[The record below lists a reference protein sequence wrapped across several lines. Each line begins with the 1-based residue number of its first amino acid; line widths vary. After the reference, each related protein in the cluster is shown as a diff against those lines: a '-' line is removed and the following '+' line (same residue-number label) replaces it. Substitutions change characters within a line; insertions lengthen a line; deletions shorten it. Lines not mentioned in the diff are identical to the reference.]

1 MSKIFIEPVRAR
13 KAVLQM
19 DLLAAELKVMEGGVS
34 IINRNLR
41 YKIAARE
48 AIKARLN
55 EVAAQLAEE
64 GRRVGRMRNGLEEI
78 TGWYVKTENSNLEK
92 LVAKAS
98 GIASSAQGGNQP
110 LSGEDL
116 LKTPAKDMDSFIS
129 DFEKKNPEVAKQ
141 FNKFLS
147 GGKNNQISEEDI
159 RSFF

>member
-19 DLLAAELKVMEGGVS
+19 DLLAAELKVMESGVS

-78 TGWYVKTENSNLEK
+78 TGW
-92 LVAKAS
+92 
-98 GIASSAQGGNQP
+98 
-110 LSGEDL
+110 
-116 LKTPAKDMDSFIS
+116 
-129 DFEKKNPEVAKQ
+129 FEKYAK
-141 FNKFLS
+141 
-147 GGKNNQISEEDI
+147 
-159 RSFF
+159 